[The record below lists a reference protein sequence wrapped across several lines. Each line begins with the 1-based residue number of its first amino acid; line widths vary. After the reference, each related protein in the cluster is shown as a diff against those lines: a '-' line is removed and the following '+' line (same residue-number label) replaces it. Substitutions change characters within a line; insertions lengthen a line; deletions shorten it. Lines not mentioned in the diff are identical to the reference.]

1 MMTNEEIIKE
11 VKSNFQLEGVS
22 ISREQEDRMR
32 KYLSGQISFD
42 DLINNLKE
50 KYSNYK
56 HRL

>member
-11 VKSNFQLEGVS
+11 VRSNFQLEGVS
-22 ISREQEDRMR
+22 ISREQEDWMR

>member
-1 MMTNEEIIKE
+1 MTNEEIIKE
-11 VKSNFQLEGVS
+11 VRSNFQLEGAS

-32 KYLSGQISFD
+32 KYLLGQISFD

>member
-1 MMTNEEIIKE
+1 MTNEEIIKE
-11 VKSNFQLEGVS
+11 VRSNFQLEGVS